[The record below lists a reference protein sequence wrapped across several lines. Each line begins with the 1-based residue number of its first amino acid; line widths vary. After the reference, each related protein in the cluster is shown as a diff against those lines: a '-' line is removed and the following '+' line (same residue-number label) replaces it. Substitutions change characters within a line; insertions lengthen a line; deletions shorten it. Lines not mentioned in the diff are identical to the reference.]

1 MTALIVSALLALGPG
16 AAKAEKGRTVE
27 LSVTDKGF
35 EPDSITV
42 KKGEPLHLVVTRKTD
57 QTCATSIDIKDAGVR
72 KDLPLNKPVAID
84 FTPHKAGEIR
94 YVCGMGMMGGVLL
107 VQ

>member
-1 MTALIVSALLALGPG
+1 MTAAMISALLLLTPVN
-16 AAKAEKGRTVE
+16 AKADKPRTVE

-35 EPDSITV
+35 EPSNVTM

-57 QTCATSIDIKDAGVR
+57 HTCAIAIDIKDAGIR
-72 KDLPLNKPVAID
+72 KDLPLNQPVAID
-84 FTPHKAGEIR
+84 FTPEKAGELR
-94 YVCGMGMMGGVLL
+94 YACGMGMIGGVLL